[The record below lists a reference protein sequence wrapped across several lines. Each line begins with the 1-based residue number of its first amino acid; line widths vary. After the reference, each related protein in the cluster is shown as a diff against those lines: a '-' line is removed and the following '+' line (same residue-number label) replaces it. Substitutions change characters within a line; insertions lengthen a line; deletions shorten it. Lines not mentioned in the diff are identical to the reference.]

1 MRTRGRWLAIMGAA
15 MIALAGCSNPNGGGV
30 QDFGDVAGRVLNAKT
45 GQPITAGLVS
55 IGATATQLNTSNQGG
70 FDLRNIPIGTQTITV
85 NVTGYDIF
93 TQQVQ
98 VVKNQQT
105 QAGDGGY
112 IRVNPIGL

>member
-1 MRTRGRWLAIMGAA
+1 MQTRGRWLALVGVS
-15 MIALAGCSNPNGGGV
+15 ALAACSNPNGGGV
-30 QDFGDVAGRVLNAKT
+30 QDFGDVAGRVLNSRN

-55 IGATATQLNTSNQGG
+55 IGAAATQLNASNQGG

-98 VVKNQQT
+98 VVKDQQT

-112 IRVNPIGL
+112 IRLNPVGPG

>member
-1 MRTRGRWLAIMGAA
+1 MQTRSRWLALSGALFV
-15 MIALAGCSNPNGGGV
+15 ALAACSNPNGGGV

-45 GQPITAGLVS
+45 GQPLTAGLVS
-55 IGATATQLNTSNQGG
+55 IGAVATQLNTANQGG

-85 NVTGYDIF
+85 NVTGYDIY

-98 VVKNQQT
+98 VVKDQQS

-112 IRVNPIGL
+112 IRLNPLTP

>member
-1 MRTRGRWLAIMGAA
+1 MQTRGRWLALSGALLLT
-15 MIALAGCSNPNGGGV
+15 LAACSNPNGGGV

-45 GQPITAGLVS
+45 GQPVTSGLVS
-55 IGATATQLNTSNQGG
+55 IGAAATQLNTANQGG

-85 NVTGYDIF
+85 NVTGYDIY

-98 VVKNQQT
+98 VVKDQQT

-112 IRVNPIGL
+112 IRLNPLTP